1 MRTVS
6 LENWVTMPVMYGAPS
21 GHPAGMAEAPLLWD
35 PSALRTRLE
44 SPVEHAAAMSTT
56 VIAAERPPRRQPRQA
71 VVGPQRLLDAIR
83 LGAAVIVLRSSRAI
97 VRGACAP
104 RKDSRRW
111 RCRMQLARRADDR
124 RRRGGATLPP
134 TRHTPGEYLRLRRCD
149 PPIGH
154 ECVRGAMQRVG
165 ARARGRQYDLYT
177 RRPPGRE
184 EHQRLAGGVRVARGP
199 VAGVGCVLELVR
211 RRKVVVTC
219 SLQIQRGHEAAERE
233 AEALGG
239 FTC

>member
-6 LENWVTMPVMYGAPS
+6 LENWVTKPVMYGAPS
-21 GHPAGMAEAPLLWD
+21 GHPGGMAEAPLLCD
-35 PSALRTRLE
+35 PSALRTRLD
-44 SPVEHAAAMSTT
+44 SPVEHAAATSTK
-56 VIAAERPPRRQPRQA
+56 VIAAERPARHQP

-111 RCRMQLARRADDR
+111 RCRMQLSRRADDR

-134 TRHTPGEYLRLRRCD
+134 AWHPPGEYLRLRRCD
-149 PPIGH
+149 PPIGD

-177 RRPPGRE
+177 GRPPRGE
-184 EHQRLAGGVRVARGP
+184 EHQCLARGVRIACGP
-199 VAGVGCVLELVR
+199 VARVGCVLELVR
-211 RRKVVVTC
+211 RRKVVVTG
-219 SLQIQRGHEAAERE
+219 SLQVQGWHEAAESE

-239 FTC
+239 FAC